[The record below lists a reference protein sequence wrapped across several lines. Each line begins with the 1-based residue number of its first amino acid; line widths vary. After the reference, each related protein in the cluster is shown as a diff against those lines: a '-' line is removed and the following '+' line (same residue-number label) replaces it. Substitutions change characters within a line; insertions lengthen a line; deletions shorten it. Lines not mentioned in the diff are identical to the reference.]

1 MPAPLFRRF
10 TAAAPA
16 ALNVFA
22 FVPDDI
28 TALTFYQLVSNNA
41 LLDMVN
47 DPTNAAGIRHEIVMF
62 KNGLDTGR
70 HWFTDSLDPASAGRV
85 AVGPVDIIGPSQ
97 LQFSVGQRAGALTAY
112 SFLVKL
118 ARP

>member
-10 TAAAPA
+10 TRAVPG
-16 ALNVFA
+16 ALNVFL
-22 FVPDDI
+22 FSTDDV
-28 TALTFYQLVSNNA
+28 TALTFYQAISNNA
-41 LLDMVN
+41 ILDMVS
-47 DPTNAAGIRHEIVMF
+47 DPQNAAGIDHEIAMF

-70 HWFTDSLDPASAGRV
+70 HFFSGSLNPASAGRV
-85 AVGPVDIIGPSQ
+85 AVGPVDIIGPAQ
-97 LQFSVGQRAGALTAY
+97 IQMSVAQRLGALTAY